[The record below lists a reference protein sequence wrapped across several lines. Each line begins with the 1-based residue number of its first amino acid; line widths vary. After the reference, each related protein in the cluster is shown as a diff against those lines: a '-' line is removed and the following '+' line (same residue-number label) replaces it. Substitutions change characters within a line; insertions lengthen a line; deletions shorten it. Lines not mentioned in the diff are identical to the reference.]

1 MSTLK
6 KSILFSVGEKYII
19 FAIQFFT
26 SIIVARL
33 LTPVEFGIFSIGS
46 IFLSFSHI
54 FRDIGISNYVIQ
66 EQNLSKDRLE
76 TAQSLLFAT
85 SWTLAI
91 ILWSINGYAA
101 SYYSEPGVSTVIIIL
116 SLNFLIL
123 PFGALSS
130 ALLRREMRFDCL
142 LKINISA
149 AIVHALASISLC
161 LFGFGFV
168 SLAWAGVL
176 STITTVI
183 ATIYFS
189 DRKISLRPHF
199 IDWRHIIKTGGRF
212 SGASLLWESGISGP
226 ELIVG
231 KTMGLESTA
240 FLGRAQGVV
249 GLIYRTIME
258 GLAPVLMPH
267 FAKSHREQ
275 QDIGK
280 KFIKTINNVSALT
293 FPIFSC
299 LFVAMDSVVMFLYGN
314 QWLASIQPARIL
326 CMGMLGLSIAVVGG
340 SVVAGLGETKYS
352 LRFQLFGQPAKLLLV
367 LIACFYSLSHVAL
380 AMAFGDLLIAV
391 YVIRTL
397 KKLTGF
403 YWKDLALT
411 IISSAYIAACAG
423 VACFLFKTI
432 ASEAGDFIVVIGC
445 MASST
450 LGWILAIYS
459 SKHPLYIEITTI
471 ASSIKN
477 R

>member
-1 MSTLK
+1 MSSLK
-6 KSILFSVGEKYII
+6 KSILFSVGEKYTI
-19 FAIQFFT
+19 FLIQFFT
-26 SIIVARL
+26 SITIARL
-33 LTPVEFGIFSIGS
+33 LTPAEFGIFSIGS

-66 EQNLSKDRLE
+66 EQNLNNDRLQ
-76 TAQSLLFAT
+76 TAQSLLFVT

-91 ILWSINGYAA
+91 ILWAINGYAA
-101 SYYSEPGVSTVIIIL
+101 SYYSEPGVSTVIKIL
-116 SLNFLIL
+116 SINFIIL

-149 AIVHALASISLC
+149 AVVHAVVAISLC
-161 LFGFGFV
+161 LLDFGFA
-168 SLAWAGVL
+168 SLAWAGVF
-176 STITTVI
+176 STTATVM

-189 DRKISLRPHF
+189 DKKISLRPHF
-199 IDWRHIIKTGGRF
+199 IDWRHILKTGGRF

-293 FPIFSC
+293 FPIFCC
-299 LFVAMDSVVMFLYGN
+299 LFVAMDSVVIFLYGN
-314 QWLASIQPARIL
+314 QWFSSIQPARIL
-326 CMGMLGLSIAVVGG
+326 CLGMLGLSVAVVGG
-340 SVVAGLGETKYS
+340 SAVAGLGETKYS
-352 LRFQLFGQPAKLLLV
+352 LRFQIFGQPAKLLLV

-380 AMAFGDLLIAV
+380 AMAFGDLLIAI
-391 YVIRTL
+391 YVTGTL

-403 YWKDLALT
+403 SWKELAQSMF
-411 IISSAYIAACAG
+411 SSAYIATCAG
-423 VACFLFKTI
+423 VACFLFKTV
-432 ASEAGDFIVVIGC
+432 ASEAGNFIIVIGC
-445 MASST
+445 MASSIF
-450 LGWILAIYS
+450 GWILAIYF
-459 SKHPLYIEITTI
+459 SKHPLYAEITTI
-471 ASSIKN
+471 AHSLKKT
-477 R
+477 

>member
-1 MSTLK
+1 MSSLK

-26 SIIVARL
+26 SIIIARL
-33 LTPVEFGIFSIGS
+33 LTPSEFGIFSIGS

-66 EQNLSKDRLE
+66 EQNLSKDRLQ
-76 TAQSLLFAT
+76 TAQSLLFAS
-85 SWTLAI
+85 SWILAI
-91 ILWSINGYAA
+91 ILWATNGYAA
-101 SYYSEPGVSTVIIIL
+101 SYYSEPGVSEVIIVL

-149 AIVHALASISLC
+149 AIVHAAVAVSLC
-161 LFGFGFV
+161 LLGFGFV
-168 SLAWAGVL
+168 SLAWAGVFG
-176 STITTVI
+176 TITTVI
-183 ATIYFS
+183 TTIYFYS
-189 DRKISLRPHF
+189 SKISLRPHF

-267 FAKSHREQ
+267 FAQSHREQ
-275 QDIGK
+275 QDIGE
-280 KFIKTINNVSALT
+280 KFLKTINNVSALT
-293 FPIFSC
+293 FPVFTC
-299 LFVAMDSVVMFLYGN
+299 LFVAMDSVVMFLYGD

-326 CMGMLGLSIAVVGG
+326 CMGMLGLSVAVVGG
-340 SVVAGLGETKYS
+340 SAVAGLGETKYS
-352 LRFQLFGQPAKLLLV
+352 LRFQLFGQPVKLLLV

-380 AMAFGDLLIAV
+380 AMAFGDLLIAI
-391 YVIRTL
+391 YVIATL

-403 YWKDLALT
+403 SWKGLALST
-411 IISSAYIAACAG
+411 IPSAYIATCAG
-423 VACFLFKTI
+423 GACFLFKTI
-432 ASEAGDFIVVIGC
+432 ASEAGNFVILAGC
-445 MASST
+445 MTSAT
-450 LGWILAIYS
+450 LAWLLAIYS
-459 SKHPLYIEITTI
+459 SKHPLYTEITAITR
-471 ASSIKN
+471 SITN